1 MLNSSCILVSD
12 MEEQLNH
19 ALEVQQ
25 ELVRL
30 NVIPADSSLVSYR
43 RIKGGGAAHIFFEL
57 CFENPSREFLQKIST
72 YKDSKEYVELEY
84 NTLKILFENNLSVP
98 QPFFIKLVPN
108 TRNQPYFIMEKIE
121 GVSFAKVKGNNPD
134 LYEQLTEKQLKEL
147 LKIHNLDLSVFP
159 EIPIPNIEENPYAP
173 IDDKLSI
180 FKLYL
185 DGFPKELEELLPV
198 YKWLVKNRIQYPC
211 EELVVTHGDFH
222 SFNIMVGK
230 NQELRIIDW
239 GAMSITDFR
248 MDVAYSVTTE
258 SYIDDEQISDTR
270 MKRAILAASIYEK
283 LSGRKIEG
291 LAYFMILACNFN
303 LIRLYS
309 QINNPNIT
317 GENEDTAAY
326 FHTVKDYFL
335 FLAYVIKETCNVELK
350 QIKEYFSPVKEFSD
364 YS

>member
-121 GVSFAKVKGNNPD
+121 GVSFAKVKGNNPN
-134 LYEQLTEKQLKEL
+134 LYEQLTEKQFKEL
-147 LKIHNLDLSVFP
+147 LKIHNLDLRVFP

-222 SFNIMVGK
+222 SFNIMVLCLHILFA
-230 NQELRIIDW
+230 QYELFQFTFPWLRYTYCRYRIP
-239 GAMSITDFR
+239 
-248 MDVAYSVTTE
+248 
-258 SYIDDEQISDTR
+258 
-270 MKRAILAASIYEK
+270 
-283 LSGRKIEG
+283 
-291 LAYFMILACNFN
+291 C
-303 LIRLYS
+303 
-309 QINNPNIT
+309 
-317 GENEDTAAY
+317 
-326 FHTVKDYFL
+326 
-335 FLAYVIKETCNVELK
+335 
-350 QIKEYFSPVKEFSD
+350 
-364 YS
+364 